1 MSRHEF
7 VTDKHRIVVGW
18 DPPLQT
24 YFAQV
29 WRKRSGLHPVLWVG
43 AGPPSLTLKQLE
55 TALKP
60 FCEISVELRA
70 ALEQDEA
77 ND

>member
-7 VTDKHRIVVGW
+7 STAKHRIIVGW

-24 YFAQV
+24 FFAQV
-29 WRKRSGLHPVLWVG
+29 WGKRATTRPVLWVG